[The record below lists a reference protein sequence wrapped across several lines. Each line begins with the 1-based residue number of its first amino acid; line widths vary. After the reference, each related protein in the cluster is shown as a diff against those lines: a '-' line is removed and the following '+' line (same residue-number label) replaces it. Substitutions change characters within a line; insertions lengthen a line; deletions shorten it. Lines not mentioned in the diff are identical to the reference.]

1 MFSGHLYLPSH
12 VYFAQ
17 MAMGCFPR
25 ISTHP
30 EAALLLCHPR
40 ECHGHPLA
48 ASSFEPIKMT
58 FVASTGFPS
67 GPFCST
73 FSVNNFRYFHRSS
86 QPLRTPSA
94 LNTYRGKGT
103 KIMAVADR
111 RRRGVF
117 RDVEELITAIEPIS
131 ITKTTTTNRSSGSQ
145 RDCTRRGYLGKLWGE
160 F

>member
-1 MFSGHLYLPSH
+1 
-12 VYFAQ
+12 
-17 MAMGCFPR
+17 
-25 ISTHP
+25 
-30 EAALLLCHPR
+30 
-40 ECHGHPLA
+40 
-48 ASSFEPIKMT
+48 MT

-111 RRRGVF
+111 RRRGVS
-117 RDVEELITAIEPIS
+117 RDVEELITAIETYIDHHNDNHKPFIWKPEGLHAPRIS
-131 ITKTTTTNRSSGSQ
+131 WKVMGRI
-145 RDCTRRGYLGKLWGE
+145 LIA
-160 F
+160 